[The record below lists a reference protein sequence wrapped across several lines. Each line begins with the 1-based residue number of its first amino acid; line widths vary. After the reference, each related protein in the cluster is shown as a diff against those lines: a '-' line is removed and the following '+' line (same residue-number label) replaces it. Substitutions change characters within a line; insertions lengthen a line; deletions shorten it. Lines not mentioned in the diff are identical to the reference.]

1 MNEQNNNT
9 NGKVKS
15 KFFNQDL
22 FDDAK
27 MNDVGSSTGGQVIS
41 WGVGGNR
48 STDKTVSDLSI
59 LDSTQ
64 MFNFVNTEV
73 TDFEEN
79 NSYSNNISAENNYG
93 MQDSNTGL
101 FSGQQFAN
109 SMEGQVTIDN
119 NVSQDAGGFTTNVN
133 DVFAQAKFDSSVA
146 NNAVANEFVQDN
158 PTFLGYN
165 ANPEI
170 IAQNNSASIPNM
182 AFDNN
187 QMVQPVEPGMVQ
199 TNFAT
204 EQPVVDNMVQ
214 PMMEQNIQPMVNE
227 PVQQNIDNTI
237 VVPAFDP
244 FNSMAEP
251 VQPYVQETVAT
262 PAAPVEMS
270 PDLQMQQNSPLF
282 AMAAESQTENNN
294 PFEKELQ
301 PLNIGANDGEINDD
315 MRSNQPLSLM
325 ALSGESIDEEQKP
338 KDVLENNKY
347 FQNTPLEDNRLKIEE
362 VVVPVAPVVDVLA
375 EPTRDINVKEL
386 VKAFI
391 GPKYTKISMSPFSF
405 CGAFFNSFYFFF
417 RKMYLQGLVIVVINF
432 VLSIL
437 LFKSWAIGLG
447 LYLGLFIVIGLL
459 TNSLYLSHAN
469 KEVLKII
476 RDNPKL
482 NQYELQKIC
491 IKKGGTNF
499 LLALLINIVIN
510 SISTSLITMIVGV
523 SALMGLMG
531 GSQSNVPVNEKVKL
545 EDLITY
551 QLPTEFVL
559 VNGSEAGDTPYQVIE
574 TVKVKGKETT
584 ISSCKFNI
592 MVVKTN
598 YDAEEY
604 IQKLADSE
612 NRYNRT
618 SSFETGT
625 GVKWA
630 QYSYEGADYDF
641 YYRAKDF
648 DDNVVLVKY
657 LVHENAPEGKCE
669 LHLEN
674 IMTSINKNRD

>member
-1 MNEQNNNT
+1 MNGQNNNT

-79 NSYSNNISAENNYG
+79 NSYSNNINAENNYG

-101 FSGQQFAN
+101 FNGQQFAN
-109 SMEGQVTIDN
+109 SMEGQVTIN
-119 NVSQDAGGFTTNVN
+119 NNPSQGMNDFPDNVN
-133 DVFAQAKFDSSVA
+133 DVFAQVKFDSSVA
-146 NNAVANEFVQDN
+146 NNAVSNEFVQDN
-158 PTFLGYN
+158 PEFLGYN

-170 IAQNNSASIPNM
+170 IAQNNSTNVPNM
-182 AFDNN
+182 VLNNN
-187 QMVQPVEPGMVQ
+187 QMVQPADSGFVQ
-199 TNFAT
+199 NNFVS
-204 EQPVVDNMVQ
+204 EQPVVDNTVQ
-214 PMMEQNIQPMVNE
+214 PMMEQSFQPMINE
-227 PVQQNIDNTI
+227 PVQQNMDNTT
-237 VVPAFDP
+237 VMPAFDP

-251 VQPYVQETVAT
+251 VQPYVQEHIVT
-262 PAAPVEMS
+262 PVQPTEMS

-282 AMAAESQTENNN
+282 AMAAESQIENNN
-294 PFEKELQ
+294 SFEKELQ

-362 VVVPVAPVVDVLA
+362 VVAPVAPVVDVLA

-386 VKAFI
+386 VKSFI

-417 RKMYLQGLVIVVINF
+417 RKMYLQGLIIVVINF
-432 VLSIL
+432 VLSII
-437 LFKSWAIGLG
+437 LFNSWAIGLG

-476 RDNPKL
+476 NNNPKL

-510 SISTSLITMIVGV
+510 GISSSLITAIVGV
-523 SALMGLMG
+523 SALMGLVG
-531 GSQSNVPVNEKVKL
+531 GTQSNVQVNQKVKL
-545 EDLITY
+545 EDLVTY
-551 QLPTEFVL
+551 QLPSEFVL
-559 VNGSEAGDTPYQVIE
+559 VNGSEAGDTPYQIIE
-574 TVKVKGKETT
+574 TVKVKGKDTT

-612 NRYNRT
+612 DRYNRT
-618 SSFETGT
+618 STFETGT

-674 IMTSINKNRD
+674 IMTSINKK

>member
-1 MNEQNNNT
+1 MNGQNNNT

-27 MNDVGSSTGGQVIS
+27 MNEVGSSTGGQVIS

-48 STDKTVSDLSI
+48 NTDKKVSDLSV

-101 FSGQQFAN
+101 FNGQQFAN
-109 SMEGQVTIDN
+109 SMEGQVTIEN
-119 NVSQDAGGFTTNVN
+119 NVSQDYSGFATNVN

-170 IAQNNSASIPNM
+170 IAQNNTVLVPSLGV
-182 AFDNN
+182 DNN
-187 QMVQPVEPGMVQ
+187 QMMQQPIDPGMVQ
-199 TNFAT
+199 NTYVPD
-204 EQPVVDNMVQ
+204 QPMVDNMVQ
-214 PMMEQNIQPMVNE
+214 PMMEQNFQPMVNE

-251 VQPYVQETVAT
+251 VQPYVQEPVVT
-262 PAAPVEMS
+262 PTAPVEMS

-362 VVVPVAPVVDVLA
+362 VVAPVAPVVDVLA

-437 LFKSWAIGLG
+437 LFNSWAIGLG

-476 RDNPKL
+476 RNNPKL

-510 SISTSLITMIVGV
+510 SISSGLITMIVGV
-523 SALMGLMG
+523 SAIMGLMG

-551 QLPTEFVL
+551 QLPSEFIL
-559 VNGSEAGDTPYQVIE
+559 VNGSEAGDTPYQIIE
-574 TVKVKGKETT
+574 TVKVKGKEIT

-598 YDAEEY
+598 YNAEDY

-618 SSFETGT
+618 NTFETGT

-674 IMTSINKNRD
+674 IMTSINKK